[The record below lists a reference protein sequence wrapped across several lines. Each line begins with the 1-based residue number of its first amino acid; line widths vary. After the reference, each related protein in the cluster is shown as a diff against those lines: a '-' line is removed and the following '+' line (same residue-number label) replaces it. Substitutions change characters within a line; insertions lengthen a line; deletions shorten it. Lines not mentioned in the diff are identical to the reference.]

1 MDTNRLTNYLPTRPI
16 SLISND
22 QLNVLFTRAF
32 QMTKTFRVLFYTIS
46 VLLVVAIAF
55 GLRARAASM
64 LPIDFDED
72 DYLRAGQE
80 YAHLIRTSNWS
91 GFLET
96 NYRPEHPPLAK
107 IMIGLIIL
115 SAPEEALIPDAS
127 TSALPNKNLPTDLV
141 KPARTLNAIFGTM
154 TVAIVALINPLA
166 GLFLASHIL
175 TIRYVSQIMLEAIPF
190 LISLLAAISYLKAKQ
205 SKRSGLNRWLI
216 LSAIFLGL
224 TAASK
229 YLYCVIGIAIL
240 VDWYL
245 DAKEKDSVKIS
256 LRTVALWGVLAI
268 VVFFLFDPYLWP
280 NPIGRLSES
289 IFYHA
294 GYSSSATEVQN
305 AGFPV
310 WQPFFW
316 LFFFP
321 TWFNKSLFPFPS
333 DPFIMILALFGLSR
347 LWNKERLYVLWL
359 GIAMAFLLV
368 WPTKWPQYIM
378 ILTVPLSFA
387 AAEGLFI
394 VRDNLLEWWGA
405 RKTRAKTH
413 YNKTETRRA
422 LPWLIPGLIAFTIL
436 TVCPL
441 FFQFGVSLTDFNS
454 ASIRDGFNGGI
465 WRSISLGITGEIPA
479 QPANLET
486 RSDKVN
492 FVGLNSYP
500 DVFSFITYSNNWSML
515 FFNVL
520 WTVLSIL
527 LQCGLGLGVAFL
539 LWQHGVRFGK
549 FWQVLFILPWAIP
562 EMIGAMM
569 WVNIFQRD
577 WGWLY
582 LAADKFG
589 KDSFFAVFANGLD
602 KSPSMWLIV
611 FLLPAIWY
619 GFPFMMLAASI
630 GLKTIPREVL
640 DAATIDGSS
649 IWQTFKYVTW
659 PLLLPLLIPAI
670 IVRGI
675 FAFNQF
681 YLFQAFGFSDSTL
694 ATLSYN
700 IFNPSNGFGGYGGQF
715 AVSATIN
722 IITVILL
729 MFFVMVFNR
738 WSKAGEGVTYA

>member
-55 GLRARAASM
+55 GLRARAVSM

-80 YAHLIRTSNWS
+80 YAHLIRTSNWP

-107 IMIGLIIL
+107 IIIGLSIL
-115 SAPEEALIPDAS
+115 SAPEKPLTPEAS
-127 TSALPNKNLPTDLV
+127 TSAEPNKYLPRTLV
-141 KPARTLNAIFGTM
+141 KPARTINAIIGTI
-154 TVAIVALINPLA
+154 TVAIVALINPVA
-166 GLFLASHIL
+166 GLFLAIHTF
-175 TIRYVSQIMLEAIPF
+175 TIKYVSQIMVEAVPA
-190 LISLLAAISYLKAKQ
+190 LLSLVAAISYLKWKQ
-205 SKRSGLNRWLI
+205 SKQLGWNRWLI
-216 LSAIFLGL
+216 LSATSLGL

-229 YLYCVIGIAIL
+229 YLYCVVGIAIL
-240 VDWYL
+240 VDWIL
-245 DAKEKDSVKIS
+245 DAKDKDFLKIS
-256 LRTVALWGVLAI
+256 LRTAALWGVLT
-268 VVFFLFDPYLWP
+268 VVIFFIFDPYLWP
-280 NPIGRLSES
+280 NPIGRLSGS
-289 IFYHA
+289 IFYHT
-294 GYSSSATEVQN
+294 GYSTSATEVQK
-305 AGFPV
+305 AGYPM
-310 WQPFFW
+310 WQPIFW
-316 LFFFP
+316 LFFSP
-321 TWFNKSLFPFPS
+321 TVWHKGVFPFPF
-333 DPFIMILALFGLSR
+333 DPFITILALLGLKR

-359 GIAMAFLLV
+359 GIAIAFLLI
-368 WPTKWPQYIM
+368 WPTKWPQYIVT
-378 ILTVPLSFA
+378 LTVPLSFA
-387 AAEGLFI
+387 AAEGVFFF
-394 VRDNLLEWWGA
+394 RDNVL
-405 RKTRAKTH
+405 
-413 YNKTETRRA
+413 NVKTETRRA
-422 LPWLIPGLIAFTIL
+422 LPWLVPGLIVFAIL
-436 TVCPL
+436 TIFPL
-441 FFQFGVSLTDFNS
+441 IFQFGVSLTNFNT

-465 WRSISLGITGEIPA
+465 WRSISQGITGQLPTMPAGEIG
-479 QPANLET
+479 T

-492 FVGLNSYP
+492 FVGLNLYP
-500 DVFSFITYSNNWSML
+500 NVLSFITYSNGWSML

-520 WTVLSIL
+520 WTVLSVL
-527 LQCGLGLGVAFL
+527 LQCGLGLGVALL
-539 LWQHGVRFGK
+539 LWQHGVRLGK
-549 FWQVLFILPWAIP
+549 FWQALFILPWAIP

-630 GLKTIPREVL
+630 GLKTISREVL
-640 DAATIDGSS
+640 DAATIDGAS

-700 IFNPSNGFGGYGGQF
+700 IFNPTNGFGGYGGQF